1 MKTVGLV
8 IVTSCLSSI
17 IFAQSQ
23 APKQQE
29 AARPFPDPDFILQGE
44 NIRQGKSGVVLGP
57 TESDGKGGTK
67 GTFAVYGDSSQIQI
81 SSLSFSAD
89 GRLLAI
95 GTTPNRVE
103 LWDVEKRAKLRSL
116 TTGTTVGLTSDGH
129 LLATDGNGIE
139 IWDVSSGK
147 MQKRIPRTSKQAE
160 NVVDNFTF
168 NAAGTLLD
176 VTANGDDDAVYD
188 VSTGKLVATL
198 TNTRHAQFSNDGSLL
213 IGGDD
218 RHLVIWNTKDWSTVR
233 DLPNGPDYV
242 TTIAAFPEKD
252 LVVIGGPKMARLLR
266 LSSGEEVARVGLGYT
281 NFAAFSQNGSLIFM
295 YPSSGFG
302 IWDTTGKQYCV
313 KAHLGNGTAALSA
326 HNRWLAAASVG
337 GKSVMVWNVQ
347 SALSA
352 CGVSSTTTSP

>member
-1 MKTVGLV
+1 MKAMRLV
-8 IVTSCLSSI
+8 IVASCLSGI

-23 APKQQE
+23 APTQQE
-29 AARPFPDPDFILQGE
+29 AVRPFPDPDFQLHDD
-44 NIRQGKSGVVLGP
+44 NVKQGKSGVVLGP
-57 TESDGKGGTK
+57 LESDGKGGTK
-67 GTFAVYGDSSQIQI
+67 GTFAIYGDSSLIQV

-89 GRLLAI
+89 GKLLAV
-95 GTTPNRVE
+95 GSTPNRVDIWNAE
-103 LWDVEKRAKLRSL
+103 SRTKLRSF
-116 TTGTTVGLTSDGH
+116 TTGTTVGLTFDGH

-147 MQKRIPRTSKQAE
+147 VQRTIPRASKRPGD
-160 NVVDNFTF
+160 VIDNFVF
-168 NAAGTLLD
+168 NPTGTLLN
-176 VTANGDDDAVYD
+176 VTVNGDDDTVYE

-198 TNTRHAQFSNDGSLL
+198 TGTQHAQFSNDGALL
-213 IGGDD
+213 VGGDYK
-218 RHLVIWNTKDWSTVR
+218 HLIVWSTKDWSKVR

-242 TTIAAFPEKD
+242 TTIAANPEKD
-252 LVVIGGPKMARLLR
+252 LVVVGGPKMARLLK
-266 LSSGEEVARVGLGYT
+266 LSSGEEVAKVGLGYT

-313 KAHLGNGTAALSA
+313 KAHLGNGIVALSA
-326 HNRWLAAASVG
+326 NDRWLAAASVG

-352 CGVSSTTTSP
+352 CGVSSSHPVQ